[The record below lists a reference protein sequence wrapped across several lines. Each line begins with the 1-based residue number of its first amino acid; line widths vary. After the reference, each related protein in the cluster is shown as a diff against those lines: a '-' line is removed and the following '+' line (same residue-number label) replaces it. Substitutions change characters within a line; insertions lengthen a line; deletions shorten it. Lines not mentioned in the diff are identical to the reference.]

1 MPKRTSKKVKDAMT
15 TLFEET
21 FYQIMIAMVKAEP
34 YEAEYGGF
42 QEAARKLTKAQLR
55 RISRYAAEYYVR
67 ETNPSPGKVPPDRVS
82 TLKRKAIA
90 NALSRLAEDEANQ

>member
-1 MPKRTSKKVKDAMT
+1 MPNRTSKKVKDAMT

-34 YEAEYGGF
+34 YEAEYAGF
-42 QEAARKLTKAQLR
+42 REAARDLTKSQLR

-67 ETNPSPGKVPPDRVS
+67 ETNPSPGKVPLERVK
-82 TLKRKAIA
+82 TLKKDAIA
-90 NALSRLAEDEANQ
+90 HALERLRDEENQ